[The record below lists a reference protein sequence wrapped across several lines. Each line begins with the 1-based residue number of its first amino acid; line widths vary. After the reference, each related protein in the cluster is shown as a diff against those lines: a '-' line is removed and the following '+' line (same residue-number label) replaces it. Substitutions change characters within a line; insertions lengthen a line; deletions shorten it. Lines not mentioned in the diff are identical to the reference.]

1 MNEQEKQA
9 LYLAWW
15 EDLEELSPVQ
25 NRWLRMY
32 TRPSVTVILENWA
45 KNQPTDFS
53 LEYLLTHAIESQWQL
68 TEEGWKKAEE
78 LGLLADRRK
87 ESGDAD
93 IENAENWLTHKQA
106 VAQLHKETSTK
117 FSPGSLKT
125 RITKMADKGKL
136 RTNGKKGRDRRFLK
150 LDIDSLEL
158 RLRNECLKL
167 ADDVD

>member
-1 MNEQEKQA
+1 
-9 LYLAWW
+9 
-15 EDLEELSPVQ
+15 
-25 NRWLRMY
+25 MY

-53 LEYLLTHAIESQWQL
+53 LEYLLAHAIESQWQL

-93 IENAENWLTHKQA
+93 IENDENWLTHKQA
-106 VAQLHKETSTK
+106 VEQLHKETSTK

-136 RTNGKKGRDRRFLK
+136 KTNGKKGRDRRFLK

-158 RLRNECLKL
+158 RLRNKCLEDG
-167 ADDVD
+167 DDVD

>member
-1 MNEQEKQA
+1 MNEKEKQA
-9 LYLAWW
+9 LYLVWW
-15 EDLEELSPVQ
+15 EELEELSPLQ

-53 LEYLLTHAIESQWQL
+53 LEYLLTHAIESHWDL
-68 TEEGWKKAEE
+68 TEVGWKKAEE
-78 LGLLADRRK
+78 LGLLTDRKK
-87 ESGDAD
+87 ESGSTD
-93 IENAENWLTHKQA
+93 IESDEDWLTHGQA
-106 VAQLHKETSTK
+106 VEQLHKETSTK

-158 RLRNECLKL
+158 RLRNECLKHG
-167 ADDVD
+167 DDVD